1 MKIIATYNLK
11 GGVGKTSTAVN
22 LAFLAAK
29 EGYRTLLWDLDP
41 QGAASFCFRVK
52 PKVKG
57 GIEALRSHKRSLDD
71 VVKATDF
78 TGLDL
83 IPADFSFR
91 NFDQVYSD
99 TKKPSKQLM
108 KLIFPISREYDLLFI
123 DCAPSISLTSEN
135 IFYAADALL
144 IPLIP
149 TTFSVRTFNQL
160 LDYFNKAPAKHL
172 KLLPFFSMYDKRRL
186 LHRQIMVS
194 LPKEF
199 KGVLNTP
206 IPYSKSVEL
215 MGIQRAPVGSF
226 APNSNPAHAY
236 TNLWQEVH
244 NKVLRDSPI

>member
-57 GIEALRSHKRSLDD
+57 GIEALRSRKRSLDD